1 MTLAYA
7 ISNSIY
13 TIPNLV
19 GSLPKPSLVRMP
31 VMNLPE
37 LSDADLIARFA
48 WRDEMALA
56 EIYDRYSSLLFGL
69 AMRVSGSKERAEEI
83 VQDAFMK
90 LWRNPNL
97 FDASRAGLSTF
108 LITLVRNA
116 SIDSL
121 RRERYTTPL
130 EDEEGE
136 PLPIASSIATP
147 LEQAELAQTA
157 VRVRH
162 AMLELSPNHRRTVEL
177 AYFKGASREE
187 IALEMDVPLGT
198 VKSRLKYALDKLRA
212 SLGAFGG
219 QDDTN

>member
-1 MTLAYA
+1 MLLTYSL
-7 ISNSIY
+7 
-13 TIPNLV
+13 IPNWV
-19 GSLPKPSLVRMP
+19 GSLPKSSLVRMAR
-31 VMNLPE
+31 MNLPE
-37 LSDADLIARFA
+37 LSDAELIARFA
-48 WRDEMALA
+48 WRDEAALS

-69 AMRVSGSKERAEEI
+69 AFRVSKSKERAEEI

-90 LWRNPNL
+90 LWRNPSL
-97 FDASRAGLSTF
+97 FDASRASLSTF

-116 SIDSL
+116 SIDTL

-157 VRVRH
+157 VQVRM
-162 AMLELSPNHRRTVEL
+162 AMAELSENHRRTVEL

-212 SLGAFGG
+212 SLGEFSLGG
-219 QDDTN
+219 QHDTN

>member
-1 MTLAYA
+1 MTLAFYA
-7 ISNSIY
+7 S
-13 TIPNLV
+13 TTLTQV
-19 GSLPKPSLVRMP
+19 TTLAKPSLVRMLI
-31 VMNLPE
+31 MGSLPD
-37 LSDADLIARFA
+37 LTDADLIARFA
-48 WRDEMALA
+48 WRDESALS
-56 EIYDRYSSLLFGL
+56 EIYDRYSNLLFGL

-90 LWRNPNL
+90 LWRNPGL

-116 SIDSL
+116 SIDAL

-157 VRVRH
+157 VQVRV
-162 AMLELSPNHRRTVEL
+162 AMAELSPNHRRTVEL

-198 VKSRLKYALDKLRA
+198 VKSRLKYALDKLKA
-212 SLGAFGG
+212 SLGGFSLGG
-219 QDDTN
+219 QHD